1 MNKQFI
7 SKFAAFA
14 AVAAVSG
21 SILMTQSCKKNEEFA
36 TDIKVEDSEDTEKTK
51 TDIGVAEIKDKYA
64 YMTST
69 YEDSVNVELGKLQ
82 AEYKLVTDTITRVL
96 NAKATIENN
105 KLTLAQKLEIELQ
118 NQELKYTE
126 EEKAMLIR
134 LATQE
139 DILKGKILL
148 TQKDSAAAAIIINQA
163 AITIAKNEATKADEL
178 AKAAQK
184 LITEIT
190 AEEVTTQGQILAL
203 QKQIQATL
211 VDSINNVYAIT
222 KEIYDLDAAIMDKQK
237 DSVAAEYSLMLK
249 SINELNKYI
258 TDTATSNSGAI
269 VQLDATQKKTMLDLL
284 TATNNQSINMYKE
297 AERVKTDLLAAKLV
311 AEKSFDAA
319 TKAYDD
325 YVKSKEVLADLEKTE
340 LTVVLF
346 SMDPQG
352 NSSLLTSGA
361 TVLLDGVEVELTNGM
376 GIELGDLE
384 GNHFVTVTADN
395 HLKTQFS
402 FTIDEVNTN
411 DDAANFKLYKKRLE
425 VRLLQSNN
433 SFTVRGTVKA
443 NMIDYKLFAMGDGYD
458 YLQDDKLFS
467 PIADAD
473 ILKAVNN
480 EIAKRDNEEG
490 AQEKIAGMNVMV
502 KVTPTGVAPATYVG
516 GDITNVSNFYMEN
529 TVAITA
535 KTDASGAYELVGVP
549 VLNSSFKVEVVLENK
564 RIDQSF
570 FLYGQTDVPAK
581 ATKTVIYN
589 TQLVQNRTTVIDLS
603 ERTTGTVLFKDFSL
617 F

>member
-443 NMIDYKLFAMGDGYD
+443 NIIDYKLFAMGDGYD

-502 KVTPTGVAPATYVG
+502 KVTPTSVVHTTYVG

-564 RIDQSF
+564 RIDQSY